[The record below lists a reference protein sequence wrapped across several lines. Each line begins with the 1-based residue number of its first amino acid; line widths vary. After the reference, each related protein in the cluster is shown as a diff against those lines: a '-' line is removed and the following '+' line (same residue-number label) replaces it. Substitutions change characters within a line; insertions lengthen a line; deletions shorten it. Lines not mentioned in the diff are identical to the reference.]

1 MLYKDEIA
9 LGPGKVDL
17 LQAIDKTGSIS
28 AAGKSM
34 NMSYRRAWVLVD
46 VMNRCFTSPLVHTA
60 KGGQHGGG
68 ATLTPLGRQVVDNY
82 KQMTQALNHTIQA
95 YLPLFAGLIQD
106 ENAVAEQTNPV
117 QSKDQ
122 S

>member
-1 MLYKDEIA
+1 
-9 LGPGKVDL
+9 
-17 LQAIDKTGSIS
+17 
-28 AAGKSM
+28 
-34 NMSYRRAWVLVD
+34 
-46 VMNRCFTSPLVHTA
+46 
-60 KGGQHGGG
+60 
-68 ATLTPLGRQVVDNY
+68 
-82 KQMTQALNHTIQA
+82 MTQALNHTIQA